1 MRANQNTLWGKLKN
15 KAGAQIQKIKKEK
28 DMKNLK

>member
-15 KAGAQIQKIKKEK
+15 KAGAKINQVKKSK
-28 DMKNLK
+28 DM